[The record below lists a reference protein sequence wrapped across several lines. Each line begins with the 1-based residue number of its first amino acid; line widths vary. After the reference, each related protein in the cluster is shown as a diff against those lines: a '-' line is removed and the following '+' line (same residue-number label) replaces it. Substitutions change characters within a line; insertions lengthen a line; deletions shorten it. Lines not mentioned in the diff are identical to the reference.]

1 MSPRWA
7 ALLLVFA
14 GAGARAGSWSDFWLT
29 PEQQGQR
36 ALEAGHA
43 REAAQMFSDPRRRGY
58 AELEAKDYEAAQ
70 KALEPLT
77 DAESQYNRGNALARA
92 GNLRPALDAY
102 DASLK
107 HTEANAALRRDAQHN
122 RDLVAKQLEQQSGQ
136 QGAQGGKPDKSP
148 DAAGQDQKGRP
159 QNGQPNQEPQQNRT
173 PDSKESAQSNTGD
186 QGQSRK
192 ADESQNGGNRPEGG
206 GQEAPGSQS
215 GRAQDR
221 DAANADARQAQRDAA
236 QALEQAK
243 QQAGQPDQTSPSPPR
258 SSARVGGDHKNG
270 PVQSEPAAPP
280 TEQTLALDQWLR
292 QIPDDPGGLLRRK
305 FLIEH
310 MIKQNAGGAP

>member
-1 MSPRWA
+1 MRLRLA
-7 ALLLVFA
+7 ALLLVFT
-14 GAGARAGSWSDFWLT
+14 GASARAGAWSDLWLT

-43 REAAQMFSDPRRRGY
+43 REAAKIFSDPRWRGY
-58 AELEAKDYEAAQ
+58 AELEARDYDAAQ

-107 HTEANAALRRDAQHN
+107 HAEADAALRRDAQHN
-122 RDLVAKQLEQQSGQ
+122 RDLVAKQLEKQSGQ
-136 QGAQGGKPDKSP
+136 QGGQGGKPDKSP
-148 DAAGQDQKGRP
+148 DAAGQDRKGQPRS
-159 QNGQPNQEPQQNRT
+159 GQPNRDSEHDAR
-173 PDSKESAQSNTGD
+173 PDSKESAQSNAGN
-186 QGQSRK
+186 QGQSPE
-192 ADESQNGGNRPEGG
+192 ADESQGGGDRQEGG
-206 GQEAPGSQS
+206 EQAPGSQS
-215 GRAQDR
+215 GQTQDR
-221 DAANADARQAQRDAA
+221 DTANADARQAQRDAA
-236 QALEQAK
+236 QALQQAK
-243 QQAGQPDQTSPSPPR
+243 QQAGQPAQTSPPPAR
-258 SSARVGGDHKNG
+258 SSVRLGGDHKNG

-310 MIKQNAGGAP
+310 MIKQSAGGAP